1 MKLFDDE
8 KTKGSSVGDESLGKL
23 VSLYSS
29 EEDTTEADM
38 ASLESYVNSYVS
50 VGRVYD
56 QIVLEGHRSVDSRNY
71 VLFNEYMAMISKNLG
86 VSVSVVSQESIE
98 ESSLASSL
106 ALEGLIGSMFSKIK
120 ELFVKIYDAIKK
132 FFVSYFTRLG
142 RIKKKL
148 QNLKEVLQETDK
160 DIKNLVLE
168 KAPGALI
175 SKFPIGEKITV
186 NVVNRYL
193 DNASIVKNILT
204 EVNAAAKQLAKKEVF
219 DRDFVASIKN
229 LRELAKKNESKVR
242 ENIDEKTTGLK
253 SFYGKGR
260 EKNKAI
266 DAENK
271 DLKQIANDA
280 KEEANEKEGEAIDI
294 GNSSDNAGVEI
305 NEKGF
310 ELAKKELKD
319 FMELVEKSFNELKDK
334 PLVNGD
340 VVKSVTVKEE
350 EGIEIEIENDKDNSD
365 NGASLAG
372 KADLLELID
381 KSIKLLDG
389 VEKLS
394 SSYGEINDTIMESVG
409 AVEKTIREIDGIKI
423 ENLGKYRTVLSNKV
437 RDRLRLMK
445 VFFNNY
451 NKINKKLFS
460 IVVDNAEGTSSYA
473 VVSLK
478 NFG

>member
-56 QIVLEGHRSVDSRNY
+56 QIVMEGHRSVDSRNY

-160 DIKNLVLE
+160 DIKNLLLE

-253 SFYGKGR
+253 SLYGKGR
-260 EKNKAI
+260 KKNKAI

-350 EGIEIEIENDKDNSD
+350 EGIEIEIKNDKDNSD